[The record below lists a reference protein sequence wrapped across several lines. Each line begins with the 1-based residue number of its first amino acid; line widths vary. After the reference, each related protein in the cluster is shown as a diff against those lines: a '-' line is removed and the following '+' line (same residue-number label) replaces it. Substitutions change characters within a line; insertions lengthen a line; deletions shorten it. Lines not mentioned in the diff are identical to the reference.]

1 MKNRI
6 ISSLGSEGQSFFR
19 THAERRRTRTGQ
31 LVYRDGDVIT
41 EALFPESCIIS
52 VVGGMAD
59 GRSVEKTSIGREG
72 HVGPDALG
80 VGTTAYGDHVV
91 QVPGE
96 GYFLGLKYL
105 DQALQ
110 RFPELGTAIQLSR
123 KVQMLQLMETA
134 ACNSVHSAEQRIVRW
149 LLRAHD
155 RVEGD
160 TFYLTQEAIANL
172 LALRRATV
180 NAVCS
185 DLMQSGAITYNR
197 GTVTVIDRERMR
209 VRACECYERIQVAEQ
224 DATASKATI

>member
-6 ISSLGSEGQSFFR
+6 VSSLGPEGQSFFR
-19 THAERRRTRTGQ
+19 NHAERRRTRTGQ
-31 LVYRDGDVIT
+31 LVYRDGEAIT
-41 EALFPESCIIS
+41 ETLFPESCIIS

-59 GRSVEKTSIGREG
+59 GRSVEKTSIGSEG
-72 HVGPDALG
+72 YVGPVTHRG
-80 VGTTAYGDHVV
+80 GGTAYGDHVV

-96 GYFLGLKYL
+96 AWVLSVKYL

-110 RFPELGTAIQLSR
+110 RFPELGAAMQLHQ
-123 KVQMLQLMETA
+123 KTHMLQLMEAA
-134 ACNSVHSAEQRIVRW
+134 ACNSVHNAEQRIVRW

-197 GTVTVIDRERMR
+197 GNVTIIDRERMSA
-209 VRACECYERIQVAEQ
+209 RACECYERIRIAEQ
-224 DATASKATI
+224 DATASEAAI

>member
-6 ISSLGSEGQSFFR
+6 VSGLGSEGQSFFR
-19 THAERRRTRTGQ
+19 NHAERRRTRTGH
-31 LVYRDGDVIT
+31 LIYRDGDPIT

-59 GRSVEKTSIGREG
+59 GRSVEKTSIGSEG
-72 HVGPDALG
+72 YVGPDPHRS
-80 VGTTAYGDHVV
+80 GTAAYGDHVV

-96 GYFLGLKYL
+96 AYFLSLKFL

-110 RFPELGTAIQLSR
+110 RFPELGPAMQLSR
-123 KVQMLQLMETA
+123 KTHTLQLMEAA
-134 ACNSVHSAEQRIVRW
+134 ACNSVHNAEQRIVRW

-185 DLMQSGAITYNR
+185 DLMQSGAISYNR
-197 GTVTVIDRERMR
+197 GTVTIIDRERMSA
-209 VRACECYERIQVAEQ
+209 RACECYGRIRIAEQ
-224 DATASKATI
+224 DATASKAAI